1 MTPTPVPVATAQ
13 KICGSQNAGQFNF
26 LKQPIAYLNKKQMRA
41 LNNIRRKPAE
51 SDETDLAGLL
61 VQNITKTDDGQFVT
75 EGGQEV
81 IPCDCV
87 ILAIG
92 QRPAARIQMGSWK
105 FRLRFY
111 DRR

>member
-1 MTPTPVPVATAQ
+1 
-13 KICGSQNAGQFNF
+13 
-26 LKQPIAYLNKKQMRA
+26 MRA

-81 IPCDCV
+81 IPV
-87 ILAIG
+87 IVL
-92 QRPAARIQMGSWK
+92 SWLSDSDLPPVSFLLPK
-105 FRLRFY
+105 VSRSTTVVLLLPVNALTV
-111 DRR
+111 